1 MHPLAEL
8 WPPYQLR
15 ITEGDLDLRIVR
27 DDDLPELLAVAQAGV
42 HDPGFMPF
50 SHAWTDVEPSELP
63 AEFLRYH
70 WSSQAQFTPE
80 RFTLNFAVRRAGE
93 MVGTQAISTESYAI
107 TRTGETGS
115 WLGRRFHGQGIGTRM
130 RSAVCAFVFDHL
142 DAAEITSAAFVD
154 NPSSLGVSRKVGYV
168 QRDQAGGPAGFGGG
182 QPAAPAHSGHPRPR
196 RSDHRHRG
204 GAAALV
210 RRSPHRDLSRIDHP
224 GDEPVSA

>member
-1 MHPLAEL
+1 MHPWEEI

-15 ITEGDLDLRIVR
+15 ITEGDLELRIIR

-50 SHAWTDVEPSELP
+50 SQAWTDADPSTLP

-70 WSSQAQFTPE
+70 WSSRAQFTPE
-80 RFTLNFAVRRAGE
+80 RFTLNFAVRRDGE
-93 MVGTQAISTESYAI
+93 IVGTQAISTESYAI

-130 RSAVCAFVFDHL
+130 RRAVCTFVFDHL
-142 DAAEITSAAFVD
+142 DAAEITSGAFVD

-168 QRDQAGGPAGFGGG
+168 PNGTKRV
-182 QPAAPAHSGHPRPR
+182 
-196 RSDHRHRG
+196 
-204 GAAALV
+204 V
-210 RRSPHRDLSRIDHP
+210 RRGSSAANQQLLLTPDTIVRGEPITVTGAEALRSFLGLS
-224 GDEPVSA
+224 

>member
-1 MHPLAEL
+1 MHSLAEI

-15 ITEGDLDLRIVR
+15 ITEGDLELRIIR
-27 DDDLPELLAVAQAGV
+27 DEDLPELLALAQAGV

-50 SHAWTDVEPSELP
+50 SHPWTDADPGDLP

-70 WSSQAQFTPE
+70 WSSRARFTPE
-80 RFTLNFAVRRAGE
+80 RFTLDFAVRRAGE
-93 MVGTQAISTESYAI
+93 IVGTQAISTESYAV

-142 DAAEITSAAFVD
+142 DATEITSAAFVD

-168 QRDQAGGPAGFGGG
+168 PNGIKRVV
-182 QPAAPAHSGHPRPR
+182 R
-196 RSDHRHRG
+196 RGS
-204 GAAALV
+204 AAANQQLALTLDTFIRGEPITV
-210 RRSPHRDLSRIDHP
+210 SGADALRSFVGLN
-224 GDEPVSA
+224 ALQ